1 MSGTDLSSIAQQ
13 LRDFAMRRD
22 WDQFH
27 SPKNLAAALIV
38 EAGELPEVFQWTK
51 GEESRN
57 LTPADLARVREE
69 AADILIYLVRL
80 PDTLGIDLL
89 AAAQDKIKKNGR

>member
-1 MSGTDLSSIAQQ
+1 V
-13 LRDFAMRRD
+13 RRG
-22 WDQFH
+22 
-27 SPKNLAAALIV
+27 LAP
-38 EAGELPEVFQWTK
+38 EGRTGAGVPEPR
-51 GEESRN
+51 G
-57 LTPADLARVREE
+57 VREE